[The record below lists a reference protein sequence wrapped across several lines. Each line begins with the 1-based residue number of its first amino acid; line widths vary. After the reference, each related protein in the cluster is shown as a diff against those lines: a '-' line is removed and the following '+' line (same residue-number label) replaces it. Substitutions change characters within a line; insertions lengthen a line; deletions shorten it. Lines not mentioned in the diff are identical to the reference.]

1 MEKEEHR
8 TPDIGRVIEF
18 PRFLNAHEAASK
30 LGLNERTIRR
40 AIHRGSLKATKRG
53 RQFLVDPSD
62 LARFQT
68 ARSSSTS
75 PKPESGPRLLP
86 HRFQPRLTLPAL
98 PGLQTSMIGR
108 REELEGISALLADP
122 DARIVSLTGPGGV
135 GKTRLAITC
144 AEVNAASF
152 AQGAGFISLTEIAD
166 PESVP
171 AALVRALGVAAA
183 RAESTEAGLI
193 AHLKDVDGLLVLDN
207 FEQIVA
213 ASPVIMRIASA
224 CPGLKFLITSR
235 TRLKLSV
242 EREYRVEPL
251 PLPQITR
258 AMTRDKW
265 TASDAVRLFLDR
277 TRDYL
282 PPSLLSEA
290 AYVSIAEICRR
301 VDGLPL
307 AIELAAARTRA
318 LSPGELLARLD
329 PQLPILIRGPEDAPV
344 RHKTMRRAIAWSFDS
359 LDQQHQRILAQL
371 TVFAGGFSMEAANTV
386 VGANSPGNPDLF
398 DAISVLVDASL
409 LQARIGADDRSR
421 YSMLETVRE
430 FGSDIL
436 RASALEESVRL
447 NHARYFADLAGRAG
461 PNAMFLPDA
470 QWLNVIAQDHH
481 NLIKAFETAY
491 DFGCGDLTLRIAAA
505 CGPYWIHRGYAR
517 EGRNWLRRAIQM
529 VDGKPSNDLAVAWHW
544 AGQCALGPA
553 EYEAMIPIG
562 EEELAISAA
571 LGDEHARASGLH
583 TLALAWLH
591 MGQWDFADHLFEEQL
606 GIWRRLGSMQY
617 VSWVLVLQGGVA
629 YGRNNFARA
638 RKLREEAL
646 HLFIEAGDERQIAG
660 TQAHLALVALAEERP
675 REAAILNRDA
685 LTGLIRAGDISA
697 AIPPL
702 VGMSAIALEFGLI
715 EAAIEMLGAADGLA
729 ARIGARLATFIRKVH
744 GRVSEDLARK
754 IDPRA
759 FEAAHIAGQAFEPED
774 WIAATEAIVAAIASG
789 QAHKIGELAGQ
800 IGITRRMHEVLN
812 LLAQHKTDQEIA
824 HDLFISVRTVN
835 THVANLRSVL
845 GVHNRRDVVQ
855 AARVAGILP
864 NPVTT

>member
-30 LGLNERTIRR
+30 VGLNERTIRR

-62 LARFQT
+62 LAHFQA
-68 ARSSSTS
+68 ARSPSLSSKLGT
-75 PKPESGPRLLP
+75 GPRLLP
-86 HRFQPRLTLPAL
+86 HRVQHRLTLPAL

-108 REELEGISALLADP
+108 QQELEGISALLADP
-122 DARIVSLTGPGGV
+122 DARIISLTGPGGV
-135 GKTRLAITC
+135 GKTRLAIAC
-144 AEVNAASF
+144 AGANAASF
-152 AQGAGFISLTEIAD
+152 AQGAGFISLTEIRD
-166 PESVP
+166 PGSVP
-171 AALVRALGVAAA
+171 AGLARALGIAAA
-183 RAESTEAGLI
+183 RAESAEAGLT
-193 AHLKDVDGLLVLDN
+193 AQLKDVDGLLVLDN
-207 FEQIVA
+207 FDQIVTA
-213 ASPVIMRIASA
+213 GQSILRIASA
-224 CPGLKFLITSR
+224 CPNLKFLITSR

-242 EREYRVEPL
+242 EREYMVEPL
-251 PLPQITR
+251 PLPKITR

-265 TASDAVRLFLDR
+265 TASDAVLLFLER

-282 PPSLLSEA
+282 PPSLLSDA
-290 AYVSIAEICRR
+290 AYASIAEICRR

-359 LDQQHQRILAQL
+359 LDSEHQRILAQL
-371 TVFAGGFSMEAANTV
+371 TIFTGGFSLEAANAV
-386 VGANSPGNPDLF
+386 VGANSLNNPDLF
-398 DAISVLVDASL
+398 DAISLLVDASL
-409 LQARIGADDRSR
+409 LQARIGADDRTR

-430 FGSDIL
+430 FGSDFL
-436 RASALEESVRL
+436 RASALEELVRL
-447 NHARYFADLAGRAG
+447 NHARYFAELAGRAG

-470 QWLNVIAQDHH
+470 QWLIVIAQDHH
-481 NLIKAFETAY
+481 NLIKAFETACE
-491 DFGCGDLTLRIAAA
+491 FGHGDLALRIAAA

-517 EGRNWLRRAIQM
+517 EGREWLLRAIQM
-529 VDGKPSNDLAVAWHW
+529 VDGKPSYDLAVAWHW

-562 EEELAISAA
+562 EEELAIAAA
-571 LGDEHARASGLH
+571 LGDEHTRASGLH

-591 MGQWDFADHLFEEQL
+591 MGHWNIADDLFEEQL
-606 GIWRRLGSMQY
+606 SIWRHLGSTQY

-629 YGRNNFARA
+629 YGRNDFARA

-660 TQAHLALVALAEERP
+660 TQAHLALVALAEKRS
-675 REAAILNRDA
+675 REAALLNRDA
-685 LTGLIRAGDISA
+685 LIGLIKAGDISA

-702 VGMSAIALEFGLI
+702 IGMSAVALEYDLI
-715 EAAIEMLGAADGLA
+715 EAAIEMLGAADGLN
-729 ARIGARLATFIRKVH
+729 ARIGARLAIFIRKVH
-744 GRVSEDLARK
+744 SRVSENLARR

-759 FEAAHIAGQAFEPED
+759 FEDAHVAGQAFEPED
-774 WIAATEAIVAAIASG
+774 WIAATEAIVASISSG
-789 QAHKIGELAGQ
+789 QAHKIGDLAGQ
-800 IGITRRMHEVLN
+800 MGITRRMQEVLD
-812 LLAQHKTDQEIA
+812 LLAQHKTD
-824 HDLFISVRTVN
+824 
-835 THVANLRSVL
+835 
-845 GVHNRRDVVQ
+845 
-855 AARVAGILP
+855 
-864 NPVTT
+864 